1 MTFDEEI
8 KAARRR
14 IVWHWIEGAEKMGID
29 PETGQYWWQ
38 RGKQSSR
45 RCDTL
50 RFVAQWFLRR
60 GYHPDRSQSKAQLP
74 VDLLATAEAIVDP
87 SVV

>member
-38 RGKQSSR
+38 RGKQSAR

-50 RFVAQWFLRR
+50 QFVAKWFLRR
-60 GYHPDRSQSKAQLP
+60 GYHPDREQSKAQLP
-74 VDLLATAEAIVDP
+74 VDLLATADAIVCP
-87 SVV
+87 AGV